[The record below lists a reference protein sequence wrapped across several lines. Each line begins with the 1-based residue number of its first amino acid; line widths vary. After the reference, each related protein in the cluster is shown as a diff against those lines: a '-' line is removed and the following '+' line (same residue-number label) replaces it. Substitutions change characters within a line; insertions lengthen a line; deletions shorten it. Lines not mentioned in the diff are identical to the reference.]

1 MMDLAIILYI
11 VVGLLLAEAAF
22 KRVQENPERFPG
34 YGVFSYL
41 VTVLFWP
48 LFFLKML
55 RGS

>member
-1 MMDLAIILYI
+1 MELALILYI

-22 KRVQENPERFPG
+22 KRVQENPKRFPG
-34 YGVFSYL
+34 YGIFSYL
-41 VTVLFWP
+41 VTILFWP